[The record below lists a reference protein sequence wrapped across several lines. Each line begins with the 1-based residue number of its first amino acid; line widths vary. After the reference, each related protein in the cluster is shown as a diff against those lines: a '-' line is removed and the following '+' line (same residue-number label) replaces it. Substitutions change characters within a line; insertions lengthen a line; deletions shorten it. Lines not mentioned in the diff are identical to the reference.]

1 MESPD
6 DGLCPLAEQL
16 NYQVKGSL
24 HCSLSRSKEQGRDV
38 WEKLCK
44 RGREATSVLLWGN
57 STLR

>member
-16 NYQVKGSL
+16 NYQAKGSL
-24 HCSLSRSKEQGRDV
+24 HCSLRSKEQGRDV

-44 RGREATSVLLWGN
+44 RGREVTSLLLWGN